1 MSVQSIMRHV
11 MDMLPYILISL
22 PFIAIFRGVRI
33 YCISKK
39 EERTTF
45 LREAA
50 MLLFLLFMVGLFSQ
64 TVIPRIEITAN
75 GIGIVKNGESG
86 VNFIPFKIFA
96 DSVRE
101 FNAGNRSYFVIN
113 LLGNIGMF
121 VPIGIFTA
129 LLWRK
134 IGFGKAV
141 LIAFAV
147 SLFIELCQLP
157 QSRWTDIDD
166 LWMNTLGGAVGY
178 DLYRLLGMAF
188 PKLPDKFK
196 VRKKVQI

>member
-1 MSVQSIMRHV
+1 MQSILRHV

-22 PFIAIFRGVRI
+22 PFIAVFRGVRI

-39 EERTTF
+39 GGHTTV
-45 LREAA
+45 LRECA
-50 MLLFLLFMVGLFSQ
+50 MLLFLLFMAGLFSQ
-64 TVIPRIEITAN
+64 TIIPKIEITAS
-75 GIGIVKNGESG
+75 GIGIVQNGEG
-86 VNFIPFKIFA
+86 GINWVPFKIFA

-101 FNAGNRSYFVIN
+101 FKAGNRSYFIIN

-121 VPIGIFTA
+121 APIGFFTA

-134 IGFGKAV
+134 VGFGKAV
-141 LIAFAV
+141 LITFAI

-157 QSRWTDIDD
+157 QPRWTDIDD

-178 DLYRLLGMAF
+178 GLYRLLGMAF

-196 VRKKVQI
+196 VKC